1 MDSDELKELLNDAR
15 DVWQRGLSEVERQ
28 ARLGKLKLESVKLQN
43 DQRLLFERLGKE
55 LFFLMEERQI
65 AQIPQLEKPYQLLK
79 ELEVK
84 LEQLSTAMQAL
95 EKR

>member
-1 MDSDELKELLNDAR
+1 MDSDELKELLNEAR

-28 ARLGKLKLESVKLQN
+28 ARIGKLRLDGVSLQN

-55 LFFLMEERQI
+55 LFFLMEEGQI

-84 LEQLSTAMQAL
+84 LKQNAEAVSSL
-95 EKR
+95 